1 MEGNEGFRAR
11 AQRMAAA
18 AADPTG
24 MLQPAADLLNP
35 VATTRQLPWL
45 SGELAKIA
53 LGRSD
58 ITIDPKD
65 RKFGDVTWQSNVVY
79 NRIGQG
85 YKLFEQLMGRLVD
98 EVPGGWERKARARY
112 LANVITGAVSPTNFL
127 ATNPAAL
134 KRAFDTGGLSLVR
147 GARNMAG
154 DLARGGMPSMADRR
168 PFPVGEKLAVT
179 PGAVVYRDELFEL
192 LQYAPATPAVR
203 SRPLLMV
210 PPQLNRYYIL
220 DLTPGRSVVEY
231 AVAQGIQPFMMVW
244 RNPRAEL
251 GHGQWGLDDYFGA
264 LSRALDVTT
273 QITGSEDVNLLGL
286 CAGGLTAALFMGYLA
301 AQGDTTVHALTL
313 IVTLLAGTYPN
324 VLGQFDTP
332 GTRDMLRRSAS
343 LGQVLPGDMLRTTF
357 AWLRPDD
364 LVFNYL
370 VSGWLLGDQPHA
382 FDVLA
387 WNDDATAVTA
397 KMGLEC
403 SELVVQNRASRPGG
417 VSVLGTPID
426 LAKVSCDSFHVA
438 GYTDHISPW
447 RAAYATARLLGGSKE
462 MVVVKS
468 GHIQSFVNPV
478 AKSRYDYWDGP
489 PDAADPDEWLA
500 TAAFQHGSWW
510 PRWGEWLVARSG
522 DEKPAPP
529 GLGSARHRPLD
540 PAPGT
545 YVSG

>member
-1 MEGNEGFRAR
+1 MDGNEGFRAR
-11 AQRMAAA
+11 AQNMAAA

-24 MLQPAADLLNP
+24 MLRPASDLLNP
-35 VATTRQLPWL
+35 AATTRQLPWL

-53 LGRSD
+53 VGRSG
-58 ITIDPKD
+58 ITMDPKD
-65 RKFGDVTWQSNVVY
+65 RKFGDVAWQDNPLY
-79 NRIGQG
+79 RRIGQS

-98 EVPGGWERKARARY
+98 AAPGGWERQARARY
-112 LANVITGAVSPTNFL
+112 LANVVTGAVSPTNFL
-127 ATNPAAL
+127 PTNPAAI

-168 PFPVGEKLAVT
+168 PFPVGEKLACS
-179 PGAVVYRDELFEL
+179 PGAVVYRDEIIEL
-192 LQYAPATPAVR
+192 LQYAPATAQVR
-203 SRPLLMV
+203 SRPLLIV
-210 PPQLNRYYIL
+210 PPQLNRYYVL
-220 DLTPGRSVVEY
+220 DLAPGRSMVEY
-231 AVAQGIQPFMMVW
+231 MLGQGIQPFMIVW
-244 RNPRAEL
+244 RNPQAEA
-251 GHGQWGLDDYFGA
+251 GHGKWGLDDYFAA

-286 CAGGLTAALFMGYLA
+286 CAGGLTAALFQGYLA
-301 AQGDTTVHALTL
+301 AQGDTSVHALTL
-313 IVTLLAGTYPN
+313 IVTLLAGNYPN

-332 GTRDMLRRSAS
+332 GAREMLRRAAS

-387 WNDDATAVTA
+387 WNDDATGVTA
-397 KMGLEC
+397 KLGLEA
-403 SELVVQNRASRPGG
+403 SELVVQNKAARPGA
-417 VSVLGTPID
+417 VSVHGTPND
-426 LAKVSCDSFHVA
+426 LAKVGCDSFHVA

-447 RAAYATARLLGGSKE
+447 RAAYATAQLLGGSKE

-478 AKSRYDYWDGP
+478 KNSRYDYWDGP
-489 PDAADPDEWLA
+489 PAAAGPDEWLA
-500 TAAFQHGSWW
+500 TATFQHGSWW
-510 PRWGEWLVARSG
+510 PRWGEWIVARSG
-522 DEKPAPP
+522 DETPAPDT
-529 GLGSARHRPLD
+529 LGSAKHPPLG

-545 YVSG
+545 YVYG